1 MTAADQLLDIL
12 EAWGVDVV
20 FGLPPMP
27 PRVSVEQAAHFGEAL
42 VKGTPRR
49 GRLALTVLSDTVRGV
64 T

>member
-1 MTAADQLLDIL
+1 VGCRRRLRAAAD
-12 EAWGVDVV
+12 A
-20 FGLPPMP
+20 